1 MLIKALIFDKVL
13 VVSVNHKCNKINLKV
28 LKFQSGLTNYTQK
41 IDIFKAIEIVT
52 NIFKKVVDFADVK
65 IVI

>member
-13 VVSVNHKCNKINLKV
+13 VVSVNDKCNTINLKV
-28 LKFQSGLTNYTQK
+28 LKFQSGLANYTQK